1 VADGGKTRTFL
12 FSMETPSMSPPISP
26 CVRDDS
32 NFGVKDDKQSSPRSP
47 KPPLKLKDDKQS
59 SPRTSIPKFK
69 SKDDANLSV
78 RDDANLSVRDDANL
92 SVVEKRRQMSLDGA
106 TDLASITS
114 SCDAL
119 KMKTELPGKKVVSF
133 VEIKNLAFHS
143 FLKYIIIDSPFLV
156 YKL

>member
-1 VADGGKTRTFL
+1 
-12 FSMETPSMSPPISP
+12 
-26 CVRDDS
+26 
-32 NFGVKDDKQSSPRSP
+32 
-47 KPPLKLKDDKQS
+47 LKDDKQS

-69 SKDDANLSV
+69 SK
-78 RDDANLSVRDDANL
+78 DDANLSVRDDANL